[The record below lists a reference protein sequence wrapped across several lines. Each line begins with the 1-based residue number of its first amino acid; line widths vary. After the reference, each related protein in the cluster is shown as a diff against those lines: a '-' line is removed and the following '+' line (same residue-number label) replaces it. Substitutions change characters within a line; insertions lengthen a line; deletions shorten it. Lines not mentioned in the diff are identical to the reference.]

1 MHIYHQLLCLGT
13 LALIA
18 LSAGMVSSCTLP
30 PPDLSTPE
38 AVERVYTRKCGYC
51 HAAIAPGDF
60 HPDDWPGIF
69 DEYAPRANLRPDE
82 RPAVEGW
89 VIERAIKAYDQ
100 RQAAK
105 QAQ

>member
-51 HAAIAPGDF
+51 HAVPQPHEYAPEEW
-60 HPDDWPGIF
+60 PDIF
-69 DEYAPRANLRPDE
+69 DEFAPRANLRPDE
-82 RPAVEGW
+82 RPAVEAW
-89 VIERAIKAYDQ
+89 VIERSKA
-100 RQAAK
+100 AWAK
-105 QAQ
+105 K